1 MLHFAQFIDQ
11 YGYIAVA
18 LLVAIESMGVPLPGE
33 TAVITAAAFAAT
45 GDLSAT
51 GVVVAGVIGIVIG
64 GTGGYWLG
72 RWRGQA
78 LLTRY
83 GHWLWLNERR
93 VQSAESYFRRHG
105 MKTVFFGRYVVLLR
119 IIGSLLA
126 GMMRM
131 PFARFS
137 VVNFGG
143 GALWVVTFTAL
154 GYLFGENLPRLH
166 RHLGEAA
173 LVVTV
178 VVIVAVTI
186 YWMRLSARAISSKP

>member
-45 GDLSAT
+45 GGVSAV
-51 GVVVAGVIGIVIG
+51 GVAIAAIVGTVIG

-72 RWRGQA
+72 RWRGKT
-78 LLTRY
+78 LLARY
-83 GHWLWLNERR
+83 GHWIWLNERR
-93 VQSAESYFRRHG
+93 VQRAESYFRRHG

-126 GMMRM
+126 GMMHM
-131 PFARFS
+131 PFLRFS
-137 VVNFGG
+137 IVNFAGG
-143 GALWVVTFTAL
+143 VLWAATFTVL

-178 VVIVAVTI
+178 VASVAVII
-186 YWMRLSARAISSKP
+186 YWTRLRRQAIS

>member
-18 LLVAIESMGVPLPGE
+18 LLVAIESMGIPLPGE
-33 TAVITAAAFAAT
+33 TALITAAAFAAT
-45 GDLSAT
+45 GDLSPI
-51 GVVVAGVIGIVIG
+51 GVAIAAIIGTMVG

-72 RWRGQA
+72 RWRGKS
-78 LLTRY
+78 LLARY

-93 VQSAESYFRRHG
+93 VERAESYFRRHG
-105 MKTVFFGRYVVLLR
+105 MKTVFFGRYIVLLR

-126 GMMRM
+126 GVMRM
-131 PFARFS
+131 PFLRFS
-137 VVNFGG
+137 LVNLAGG
-143 GALWVVTFTAL
+143 TTWAVTFTIL

-178 VVIVAVTI
+178 VAIGAGII
-186 YWMRLSARAISSKP
+186 YWTRVRRQAIS

>member
-1 MLHFAQFIDQ
+1 MLDFAQFIDQ

-18 LLVAIESMGVPLPGE
+18 LLVAIESMGLPLPGE

-45 GDLSAT
+45 G
-51 GVVVAGVIGIVIG
+51 GVSPAGVAIAAVVGTVVG

-72 RWRGQA
+72 RWRGKA
-78 LLTRY
+78 LLARY
-83 GHWLWLNERR
+83 GHWLWLNERS
-93 VQSAESYFRRHG
+93 VQRAESYFERHG

-126 GMMRM
+126 GMMHM
-131 PFARFS
+131 PFLRFS
-137 VVNFGG
+137 IVNLAG
-143 GALWVVTFTAL
+143 GALWAVTFTML
-154 GYLFGENLPRLH
+154 GFLFGENLPRLH

-178 VVIVAVTI
+178 VVIVAGTI
-186 YWMRLSARAISSKP
+186 YWTRRRRQALG

>member
-33 TAVITAAAFAAT
+33 TALITAAAFAAT
-45 GDLSAT
+45 GELSAT
-51 GVVVAGVIGIVIG
+51 GVATAAIVGTAVG

-72 RWRGQA
+72 RWRGKA
-78 LLTRY
+78 LLARY
-83 GHWLWLNERR
+83 GHWLWLTEAR
-93 VQSAESYFRRHG
+93 VQRAESYFRRHG

-119 IIGSLLA
+119 IIGSVLA
-126 GMMRM
+126 GVMHM
-131 PFARFS
+131 PFGRFS
-137 VVNFGG
+137 IVNLAG
-143 GALWVVTFTAL
+143 GAMWAVTFTML

-173 LVVTV
+173 VVVTV
-178 VVIVAVTI
+178 AVMAAGII
-186 YWMRLSARAISSKP
+186 YWTRVRRRAIS

>member
-45 GDLSAT
+45 GDLSPT
-51 GVVVAGVIGIVIG
+51 GVATAAIVGTVVG

-72 RWRGQA
+72 RWRGKT
-78 LLTRY
+78 LLARY

-93 VQSAESYFRRHG
+93 VQRAESYFRRHG
-105 MKTVFFGRYVVLLR
+105 MKTVFFGRYIVLLR

-126 GMMRM
+126 GVMRM

-137 VVNFGG
+137 IVNLAG
-143 GALWVVTFTAL
+143 GAIWAVTFTLL

-173 LVVTV
+173 LVVTGM
-178 VVIVAVTI
+178 VIVAGTV
-186 YWMRLSARAISSKP
+186 YWARFRRQAIS

>member
-1 MLHFAQFIDQ
+1 MLHFAEFIDQ
-11 YGYIAVA
+11 YGYVAVA

-45 GDLSAT
+45 GGVSPT
-51 GVVVAGVIGIVIG
+51 GVAIAAIAGTVVG

-72 RWRGQA
+72 RWRGTA
-78 LLTRY
+78 LLARY
-83 GHWLWLNERR
+83 GHWVWLNERR
-93 VQSAESYFRRHG
+93 VQRAESYFRRHG

-126 GMMRM
+126 GMMHM
-131 PFARFS
+131 PFLRFS
-137 VVNFGG
+137 IVNLAG
-143 GALWVVTFTAL
+143 GALWAVTFTVL

-178 VVIVAVTI
+178 VAIAGII
-186 YWMRLSARAISSKP
+186 YWTRVARRAID

>member
-1 MLHFAQFIDQ
+1 MLYFAQFIDQ

-18 LLVAIESMGVPLPGE
+18 LLVAIESMGLPLPGE
-33 TAVITAAAFAAT
+33 TAVVTAAAFAAT
-45 GDLSAT
+45 G
-51 GVVVAGVIGIVIG
+51 GVSPVGVAIAAVVGTVVG

-72 RWRGQA
+72 RWRGKA
-78 LLTRY
+78 LLARY

-93 VQSAESYFRRHG
+93 VQRAESYFERHG

-126 GMMRM
+126 GMMHM
-131 PFARFS
+131 PFLRFS
-137 VVNFGG
+137 IVNLAG
-143 GALWVVTFTAL
+143 GALWAVTFTML
-154 GYLFGENLPRLH
+154 GFLFGENLPRLH

-178 VVIVAVTI
+178 VVIVAGTI
-186 YWMRLSARAISSKP
+186 YWTRRRRQALG

>member
-1 MLHFAQFIDQ
+1 MLHFAEFIDQ
-11 YGYIAVA
+11 YGYVAVA

-45 GDLSAT
+45 GGVSPT
-51 GVVVAGVIGIVIG
+51 GVAIAAIAGTVVG

-72 RWRGQA
+72 RWRGAA
-78 LLTRY
+78 LLARY
-83 GHWLWLNERR
+83 GHWVWLNERR
-93 VQSAESYFRRHG
+93 VQRAESYFRRHG

-126 GMMRM
+126 GMMHM
-131 PFARFS
+131 PFLRFS
-137 VVNFGG
+137 IVNLAG
-143 GALWVVTFTAL
+143 GALWAVTFTVL

-178 VVIVAVTI
+178 VAIAGII
-186 YWMRLSARAISSKP
+186 YWTRVARRAID

>member
-45 GDLSAT
+45 GGVSAV
-51 GVVVAGVIGIVIG
+51 GVAIAAIVGTVVG

-72 RWRGQA
+72 RWRGKT
-78 LLTRY
+78 LLARY
-83 GHWLWLNERR
+83 GHWIWLNERR
-93 VQSAESYFRRHG
+93 VQRAESYFRRHG

-126 GMMRM
+126 GMMHM
-131 PFARFS
+131 PFLRFS
-137 VVNFGG
+137 IVNFAGG
-143 GALWVVTFTAL
+143 VLWAVTFTVL

-178 VVIVAVTI
+178 VASVAVTI
-186 YWMRLSARAISSKP
+186 YWTRLRRQAIS

>member
-1 MLHFAQFIDQ
+1 MLHFAQFIDH

-45 GDLSAT
+45 GELS
-51 GVVVAGVIGIVIG
+51 VIGVAIAGTIGTVIG

-72 RWRGQA
+72 RRRGNA
-78 LLTRY
+78 LLARY
-83 GHWLWLNERR
+83 GHWLWLNDARLER
-93 VQSAESYFRRHG
+93 AESYFRQHG

-126 GMMRM
+126 GMMHM
-131 PFARFS
+131 PFGRFS
-137 VVNFGG
+137 IVNFAG
-143 GALWVVTFTAL
+143 GALWAVTFTVL

-166 RHLGEAA
+166 RHLGEGA

-178 VVIVAVTI
+178 VVMVAGMI
-186 YWMRLSARAISSKP
+186 YWTRLRARAVS

>member
-45 GDLSAT
+45 GDLSPT
-51 GVVVAGVIGIVIG
+51 GVATAAIIGAVVG

-72 RWRGQA
+72 RWRGKT
-78 LLTRY
+78 LLARY

-93 VQSAESYFRRHG
+93 VQRAESYFRRHG
-105 MKTVFFGRYVVLLR
+105 MKTVFFGRYIVLLR

-126 GMMRM
+126 GVMRM

-137 VVNFGG
+137 IVNLAG
-143 GALWVVTFTAL
+143 GAIWAVTFTLL

-173 LVVTV
+173 LVVTGM
-178 VVIVAVTI
+178 VIVAGTV
-186 YWMRLSARAISSKP
+186 YWARFRRQAIS

>member
-1 MLHFAQFIDQ
+1 MLHLAHFIDQ

-45 GDLSAT
+45 GGVSA
-51 GVVVAGVIGIVIG
+51 AGVAIAATVGTVVG

-72 RWRGQA
+72 RWRGNA
-78 LLTRY
+78 LLARY
-83 GHWLWLNERR
+83 GHWLWLDERR
-93 VQSAESYFRRHG
+93 VQRAESYFREHG
-105 MKTVFFGRYVVLLR
+105 MKTVFFGRYIVLLR

-126 GMMRM
+126 GMMHM

-137 VVNFGG
+137 IVNFAG
-143 GALWVVTFTAL
+143 GALWAVTFTML

-173 LVVTV
+173 LVLTV
-178 VVIVAVTI
+178 VAIVAATI
-186 YWMRLSARAISSKP
+186 YWTRRRRQAVS

>member
-1 MLHFAQFIDQ
+1 MLHLAQFIDQ

-33 TAVITAAAFAAT
+33 TALITAAAFAAT
-45 GDLSAT
+45 GCVSAV
-51 GVVVAGVIGIVIG
+51 GVAIAATVGTVVG

-72 RWRGQA
+72 RWRGKT
-78 LLTRY
+78 LLARY
-83 GHWLWLNERR
+83 GHWIWLNERR
-93 VQSAESYFRRHG
+93 VQRAESYFRRHG

-126 GMMRM
+126 GVMHM

-137 VVNFGG
+137 IVNFAG
-143 GALWVVTFTAL
+143 GALWAVTFTIL

-173 LVVTV
+173 VAVTV
-178 VVIVAVTI
+178 VAIVAGMI
-186 YWMRLSARAISSKP
+186 YWTRIRRQAIS